1 MATTSSIT
9 CADSRIIDVDAD
21 TDGTGVMKV
30 FEQSRPGADLH
41 WLATLLTGCPENAID
56 VTAQVIESA
65 GDERVF
71 FSNWML
77 AWARRLVIA
86 KALAAV
92 GRELAESACRTALNG
107 EKHSVLPPRSWVLA
121 QSTTKSDLER
131 ALLSVDLFPRAA
143 VLLLLFE
150 GVPLADAAVLLDAE
164 PDLVRKGQAAGV
176 VELTMN
182 LARMKGW
189 RPKETNSNQLT
200 GEFQHA

>member
-1 MATTSSIT
+1 MNA
-9 CADSRIIDVDAD
+9 
-21 TDGTGVMKV
+21 
-30 FEQSRPGADLH
+30 FEQTRLGAADLH
-41 WLATLLTGCPENAID
+41 WLATLLTGCPETAVD
-56 VTAQVIESA
+56 VTVQVMDSA
-65 GDERVF
+65 GDEKVF
-71 FSNWML
+71 FFNWML
-77 AWARRLVIA
+77 AWARRLIIA

-92 GRELAESACRTALNG
+92 GGELAASACRTALRG
-107 EKHSVLPPRSWVLA
+107 KKHSALPPRSWVLDEG
-121 QSTTKSDLER
+121 TTRSDLER